1 MKKERIFYL
10 DFVRAIATISII
22 FTHYNALF
30 IYNTSVPMPQK
41 AILTLT
47 VGNIYIGGWGVSLFL
62 IISGA
67 ALMYVYENYL
77 DVLTFWKKRFINIY
91 PMFWIAYIGAMLFNF
106 YRFGSIDTSIGK
118 WRYIFSFLGIDQY
131 LGVYEIPGFSLV
143 GEWFLGYII
152 IIYIIFPILRKG
164 VNDFPIILAI
174 LAVLMYIVSL
184 ICNSKDVSLFV
195 KLPEFLFGM
204 YFIKFVKRPNWKM
217 ALLSFVIVILNALIK
232 PEINS
237 VIQCTYVGT
246 ASFVCLAYV
255 SEFLKFEIVQKICK
269 LICKYSYPCFIVHH
283 FIIYRMVEKFN
294 LDNITMGQNYLLF
307 ACCVVVIVFF
317 SYLLLHVNDKVMQ
330 VVKKEEK

>member
-30 IYNTSVPMPQK
+30 VYNTSIPMPQK

-47 VGNIYIGGWGVSLFL
+47 VGNVYIGGWGVSLFL

-67 ALMYVYENYL
+67 ALMYVYDNEL
-77 DVLTFWKKRFINIY
+77 DALKFWKKRFLNIY
-91 PMFWIAYIGAMLFNF
+91 PMFWIAYISAMLFNF
-106 YRFGSIDTSIGK
+106 YKYGSIDTSIGK
-118 WRYIFSFLGIDQY
+118 WRYIFSFLGIDGYIANWGIQT
-131 LGVYEIPGFSLV
+131 FFLV

-152 IIYIIFPILRKG
+152 FPILRNG
-164 VNDFPIILAI
+164 VNNHPIILALAAI
-174 LAVLMYIVSL
+174 LLYIISIVLGA
-184 ICNSKDVSLFV
+184 KDVSLFV

-217 ALLSFVIVILNALIK
+217 ALIAFVIVILNALIK

>member
-30 IYNTSVPMPQK
+30 VYNTSIPMPQK

-47 VGNIYIGGWGVSLFL
+47 VGNVYIGGWGVSLFL

-67 ALMYVYENYL
+67 ALMYVYDNEL
-77 DVLTFWKKRFINIY
+77 DALKFWKKRFLNIY
-91 PMFWIAYIGAMLFNF
+91 PMFWIAYISAMLYNF
-106 YRFGSIDTSIGK
+106 YKYGSIDTSIGK
-118 WRYIFSFLGIDQY
+118 WRYIFSILGIDGY
-131 LGVYEIPGFSLV
+131 IANWGVQTFFLV

-152 IIYIIFPILRKG
+152 IIYIIFPILRNG
-164 VNDFPIILAI
+164 VNNHPVILASAAI
-174 LAVLMYIVSL
+174 LLYIISIVLGA
-184 ICNSKDVSLFV
+184 KDVSLFV

-217 ALLSFVIVILNALIK
+217 ALLAFVIVILNALIK